1 MTKLPKSVRRRLAA
15 KQEVIRA
22 ARKTA
27 PVVVQIDV
35 GHVVRSPDGVVLA
48 GPFATNAEAWRALD
62 RIERQPVSPQEEKTD
77 WLWRQ
82 RVESH
87 RLL

>member
-27 PVVVQIDV
+27 PVVAQAADGWIV
-35 GHVVRSPDGVVLA
+35 HSPQGEVLA
-48 GPFATNAEAWRALD
+48 GPFPTNAEAWRALD
-62 RIERQPVSPQEEKTD
+62 RIERQPVSPQEKRTD
-77 WLWRQ
+77 RMWEQSVSAR
-82 RVESH
+82 

>member
-1 MTKLPKSVRRRLAA
+1 MSRLPKSVRRRLAA
-15 KQEVIRA
+15 KAKVRGQRA
-22 ARKTA
+22 QTA
-27 PVVVQIDV
+27 PIVTQTPEGWTVNLPH
-35 GHVVRSPDGVVLA
+35 GGVLA

-62 RIERQPVSPQEEKTD
+62 RIERQPASPQEEKTD

-82 RVESH
+82 RVESM